1 MACGESAFSRSDTM
15 KARYWIALALLGL
28 VGACTY
34 RFLGGL
40 RTDVYYGQVVDAE
53 RGTPITEAT
62 VTVIW
67 YRAGVGIETHPLSLL
82 NAQETVTD
90 ATGRFSLTVSPGL
103 DWNPLTTRVDDPSIV
118 IYKPGYQPL
127 GDGTIVRYGFKDT
140 ESLVASL
147 KHGATIRLRTLE
159 AAKKRGTDYV
169 SPGAVLPGSSIPR
182 ERIPHLMRAINL
194 QSKMAGTQPY
204 PEPSQKE
211 STR

>member
-1 MACGESAFSRSDTM
+1 M
-15 KARYWIALALLGL
+15 KLRHYIALGLLALFG
-28 VGACTY
+28 GCSY

-40 RTDVYYGQVVDAE
+40 RSDVYQGQVVDAE
-53 RGTPITEAT
+53 RGTPISQAT
-62 VTVIW
+62 VTVVW
-67 YRAGVGIETHPLSLL
+67 YRAGIGIETHALSLL
-82 NAQETVTD
+82 TAQETVTD
-90 ATGRFSLTVSPGL
+90 ATGRFSLRVSPGL

-127 GDGTIVRYGFKDT
+127 GDGTIIRYGFKDT

-147 KHGATIRLRTLE
+147 KAGTTIGLRTLE
-159 AAKKRGTDYV
+159 AAKKRTTEYV
-169 SPGAVLPGSSIPR
+169 SPGSVLPGSSIPP

-204 PEPSQKE
+204 PEPGQKE